1 MIKHIPN
8 LLTSLNLASGFISII
23 FAAKGDLVTASWFI
37 AAAMVFDFS
46 DGFTARLLKAYSAIG
61 KELDSLA
68 DIVSFGVSPALMI
81 YQLITNSIPEQMP
94 ELSAYNKIIFTVII
108 SSPVLMPVCAGLRL
122 AVFNVDPNQY
132 FSFKG
137 LPTPANAIGVISVI
151 LGAQYSDS
159 SILDSFAASPLA
171 LAVYT
176 IVLSILMVTRI
187 PLLSLKMTHLRV
199 KGNEGRY
206 ILAALVVVSFAFL
219 GFAALPL
226 IIPFYL
232 ASSWISTLF

>member
-46 DGFTARLLKAYSAIG
+46 DGFTARLLKANSAIG

-68 DIVSFGVSPALMI
+68 DIVSFGVSPALII
-81 YQLITNSIPEQMP
+81 YQLIINSIP
-94 ELSAYNKIIFTVII
+94 ELSAYNKIIYTVII
-108 SSPVLMPVCAGLRL
+108 YSPVLMPVCAGLRL
-122 AVFNVDPNQY
+122 AVFNIDQNQQ

-137 LPTPANAIGVISVI
+137 LPTPANALGVISVV
-151 LGAQYSDS
+151 LGAQYSNF
-159 SILDSFAASPLA
+159 SILDSFASSPFA
-171 LAVYT
+171 LAAYA
-176 IVLSILMVTRI
+176 IALSILMVTRI
-187 PLLSLKMTHLRV
+187 PLLSLKITHLKP

-206 ILAALVVVSFAFL
+206 ILTALVVISFAFL

-232 ASSWISTLF
+232 AASWISTLF